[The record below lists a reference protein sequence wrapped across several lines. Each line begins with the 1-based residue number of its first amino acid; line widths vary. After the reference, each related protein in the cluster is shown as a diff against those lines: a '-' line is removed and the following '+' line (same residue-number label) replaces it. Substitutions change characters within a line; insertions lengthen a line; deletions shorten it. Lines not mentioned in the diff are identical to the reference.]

1 MYILEMERGREK
13 MESLYRKDKENV
25 MEHMLIGFGC
35 GIFFSLTGVGETYYA
50 FPGWDKLGNSP
61 LSFSSL

>member
-13 MESLYRKDKENV
+13 MESLYRKDKENL

-35 GIFFSLTGVGETYYA
+35 GIFFFPSQGWEKPIMPFLDETSWETV
-50 FPGWDKLGNSP
+50 P
-61 LSFSSL
+61 